1 MELSSDPDNNLVKHL
16 KAHIELLEKILEANN
31 IHVPESAGPT
41 SAGASGGSDDP
52 MAFPEL
58 DLSEPPPK
66 EVEKLK
72 IRSSIED
79 MPRICEAVLT
89 LWGSDLFEKFVNG
102 LVMDERGNRQGFSPD
117 VMEELLLLGRVA
129 RARVV
134 MIGTP
139 SPLRKAKTRKQ
150 GDTLNLRK
158 KREQFLK
165 ADPEKT
171 LDLRRAQDS
180 GYEI

>member
-1 MELSSDPDNNLVKHL
+1 M
-16 KAHIELLEKILEANN
+16 LE
-31 IHVPESAGPT
+31 
-41 SAGASGGSDDP
+41 
-52 MAFPEL
+52 FPEL

-66 EVEKLK
+66 AVEKLEV
-72 IRSSIED
+72 RSSIED

-102 LVMDERGNRQGFSPD
+102 LVIDERGNRQGFSPE
-117 VMEELLLLGRVA
+117 VMEELLMLGRVA

-139 SPLRKAKTRKQ
+139 SPLRKAKSRKP

-158 KREQFLK
+158 KQERLLK

-171 LDLRRAQDS
+171 LDLRRTLDN
-180 GYEI
+180 

>member
-1 MELSSDPDNNLVKHL
+1 MEVSPDQSNDLIAQLRARVE
-16 KAHIELLEKILEANN
+16 ILETILEANN
-31 IHVPESAGPT
+31 IHVPAA
-41 SAGASGGSDDP
+41 AGAAGAPVSGFSND
-52 MAFPEL
+52 MLEFPEL

-66 EVEKLK
+66 EVEKLQV
-72 IRSSIED
+72 RSSIED

-102 LVMDERGNRQGFSPD
+102 LVIDERGNRQGFSQE
-117 VMEELLLLGRVA
+117 VMEELLMLGRVA
-129 RARVV
+129 HARVV

-139 SPLRKAKTRKQ
+139 SPLRKAKSRKP

-158 KREQFLK
+158 KQERLLK

-171 LDLRRAQDS
+171 LDLRRTLDHQ
-180 GYEI
+180 G

>member
-1 MELSSDPDNNLVKHL
+1 MSMAPGQEDDLVAEL
-16 KAHIELLEKILEANN
+16 KARIELLETILEANN
-31 IHVPESAGPT
+31 IHVPAAAGT
-41 SAGASGGSDDP
+41 AGAAAPGFGSDA
-52 MAFPEL
+52 MEFPEL

-66 EVEKLK
+66 GVEKVQV
-72 IRSSIED
+72 RSFIED

-102 LVMDERGNRQGFSPD
+102 LVIDERGNRQGFSPD
-117 VMEELLLLGRVA
+117 VMEELLMLGRVA

-139 SPLRKAKTRKQ
+139 SPLRKAKTRKP

-158 KREQFLK
+158 NQERLLR

-171 LDLRRAQDS
+171 LDLRRAQDG